1 MSALKNILVF
11 CGTTIFL
18 CLFQAD
24 SVAQF
29 DKKSINAVRVSEAP
43 KVDGLMN
50 EEFWKDIPPAKD
62 FIIYKPNP
70 GVPLPQSTEV
80 KLVYTNEAIYVG
92 FVCLDTAPDS
102 ILKQLSGR
110 DVKGNSDYCGITF
123 SCYSNGINGFTFGVS
138 PSGEQYDA
146 RYGGVDGEEDVT
158 WNAVWWCKTSISEK
172 GWVAEFEIPFAALR
186 FPEADTQNWDINFM
200 RNVRRN
206 RHEAFW
212 NGVNPLVPGV
222 LTQMGKL
229 TDIKGIKPPRRIFL
243 YPYASGYYNSRQIKG
258 QKSANDFSYNAGLD
272 LKLGLSEAF
281 TLDATLIPD
290 FGQTISD
297 QLVLNLSAFELQF
310 NDNRQFFIEGTE
322 LFSRAGLFYSRRIG
336 FTPPIHSG
344 NIEINENEKII
355 ANPASDKI
363 INAIKISGRDKN
375 NLGVGFFNA
384 ITAPSFATVEDT
396 ETGQTRKVQTSSFTN
411 YNVLVFDQ
419 NLAHNSYLSVINTN
433 VTRQGADYD
442 ANVTGYELEVRNK
455 FNKYSVKSAGAVD
468 VKFGQQYN
476 ALLTD
481 KGSGFKNSLSL
492 NKINGNLRWS
502 TGYDIISN
510 TFDPNDLGFQTAPNA
525 VRYLGGIEYNIYKPF
540 GKFNSLW
547 NKLNA
552 TYSNLYKPYHF
563 TSIFLKGEFG
573 MTTRKFFTYGVQ
585 YEVTPMRGFDYFEPR
600 VEGRYFRT
608 YKSVYGGAWI
618 SSDYR
623 KVLAVDAG
631 AWYSAFENA
640 GRYRFNWRVA
650 PRIRVNDHLFITY
663 VYSKQSHI
671 NDLGFAYAYE
681 DDAKKHPLFGKRD
694 VISHT
699 NVLTV
704 QYAFNPVMTLNTRV
718 RHYWGYTRFNEFYS
732 LEDNGYLSSSDST
745 AQNFSFNSF
754 TIDMTFRWI
763 FTQGSEL
770 NITWKNAITQK
781 DNVLSSSLA
790 EDVDYIFKLPQSNA
804 ISLKVIYFLDYRKI
818 SKISRRKSLN
828 PTM

>member
-1 MSALKNILVF
+1 MPALKKILTYSVAA
-11 CGTTIFL
+11 ILL
-18 CLFQAD
+18 CLLQLN

-29 DKKSINAVRVSEAP
+29 EKKSLQALRILEAP
-43 KVDGLMN
+43 KVDGVLD
-50 EEFWKDIPPAKD
+50 EEFWKGATPAND
-62 FIIYKPNP
+62 FVIYKPHP
-70 GVPLPQSTEV
+70 GAPLPQSTEV
-80 KLVYTNEAIYVG
+80 KLVYTDEAIYVG
-92 FVCLDTAPDS
+92 FACFDNAPDS

-110 DVKGNSDYCGITF
+110 DVRGNSDYCGITF

-138 PSGEQYDA
+138 PNGEQYDA
-146 RYGGVDGEEDVT
+146 RYGGAEGDEDAT
-158 WNAVWWCKTSISEK
+158 WNAVWWCETSITEK

-186 FPEADTQNWDINFM
+186 FPEADIQNWDINFI

-206 RHEAFW
+206 RQEAFW

-243 YPYASGYYNSRQIKG
+243 YPYASGYYNSRQIKD

-336 FTPPIHSG
+336 FTPPINSG
-344 NIEINENEKII
+344 NIELNSNERII
-355 ANPASDKI
+355 GNPSSDKI

-384 ITAPSFATVEDT
+384 VTAPSYATIEDT
-396 ETGQTRKVQTSSFTN
+396 ETGQTRKVQTSALTN

-419 NLAHNSYLSVINTN
+419 NLPNNSYISVINTN
-433 VTRQGADYD
+433 VTRQGSDYD
-442 ANVTGYELEVRNK
+442 ANVGGYELEIRNK
-455 FNKYSVKSAGAVD
+455 FNKYSVKSAGAID
-468 VKFGQQYN
+468 IKSGKEYN

-481 KGSGFKNSLSL
+481 RSSGFKQSLSL
-492 NKINGNLRWS
+492 NKLNGNFRWS

-525 VRYLGGIEYNIYKPF
+525 VRYLGGIEYTIYKPF
-540 GKFNSLW
+540 GKFNSFW

-552 TYSNLYKPYHF
+552 IYSNLYKPYHF
-563 TSIFLKGEFG
+563 TGLFLKGEHG
-573 MTTRKFFTYGVQ
+573 MTTRKFFTFGAQ

-600 VEGRYFRT
+600 VSGRYFRT
-608 YKSVYGGAWI
+608 YKNVFGGGWI

-623 KVLAVDAG
+623 KVLAIDAG
-631 AWYSAFENA
+631 AWYGTYEND
-640 GRYRFNWRVA
+640 GRYRFNWRIA
-650 PRIRVNDHLFITY
+650 PRLRVNDHLFITY

-671 NDLGFAYAYE
+671 NDLGFAYSYE
-681 DDAKKHPLFGKRD
+681 DNERKQPLFGRRD

-718 RHYWGYTRFNEFYS
+718 RHYWGYTRFHEFYS
-732 LEDNGYLSSSDST
+732 LEDNGYLTTSGNT
-745 AQNFSFNSF
+745 AKDFSFNSF

-770 NITWKNAITQK
+770 NITWKNSIGQT
-781 DNVLSSSLA
+781 DNILLSSLA
-790 EDVDYIFKLPQSNA
+790 EDVEYVFKLPQSNA

-818 SKISRRKSLN
+818 SRISGKKRLN
-828 PTM
+828 PAM